1 MTTKTIDATDLRNNL
16 GDAMTSVYKGQTLL
30 VKKRGQLKVAMID
43 LDTYEDL
50 LVAADP
56 KQLKIIQEARK
67 QYSSG
72 DTLSFDEV
80 FSGL

>member
-16 GDAMTSVYKGQTLL
+16 GDAIATVHKGQTLI

-50 LVAADP
+50 LAASDP
-56 KQLKIIQEARK
+56 ATLKQIQDARK
-67 QYSSG
+67 QYQNG
-72 DTLSFDEV
+72 DTFTFDEV
-80 FSGL
+80 FAGL

>member
-16 GDAMTSVYKGQTLL
+16 SDAMSSVGKGQTLI

-43 LDTYEDL
+43 LDSYEDL
-50 LVAADP
+50 LAASDP
-56 KQLKIIQEARK
+56 DTLKQVQEARN
-67 QYSSG
+67 QYKNG
-72 DTLSFDEV
+72 DTVAFDEV

>member
-16 GDAMTSVYKGQTLL
+16 GDAMTAVHKGQTLI

-50 LVAADP
+50 LAASDP
-56 KQLKIIQEARK
+56 ATLKQVQDARK
-67 QYSSG
+67 QYKEG
-72 DTLSFDEV
+72 DTFTFDEV
-80 FSGL
+80 FAGL